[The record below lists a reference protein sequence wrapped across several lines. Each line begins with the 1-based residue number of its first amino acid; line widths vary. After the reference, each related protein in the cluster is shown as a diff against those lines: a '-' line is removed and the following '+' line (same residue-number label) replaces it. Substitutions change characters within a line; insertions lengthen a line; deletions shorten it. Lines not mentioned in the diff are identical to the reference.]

1 MKDIIPAKKQ
11 SPILGLTGMG
21 GGVGSN
27 IVAGGAAEKSYVDD
41 VFSTYLYTGDG
52 TNNKHIQNG
61 VDLTEGGFVW
71 LKKTDE
77 AGNFLIVDSNYSMG
91 SGGNLPWMASNAE
104 GQYAGPVIN
113 SFESNGFK
121 LHSNWYANEAK
132 DYVSWA
138 FRKSKGFFDIVS
150 YSGDGTTR
158 DIAHN
163 LGCVPGMIML
173 KRTDNN
179 SDWWTYHRD
188 LGDTANPAWSKVL
201 RLNDAGAQQ
210 DAYCLG
216 SEDTHTSSTFRV
228 GNDNSMNTNG
238 ASYVAYLFAGGES
251 KAATATSID
260 LSGQEG
266 IDIAASSSL
275 NLGTGQFCVEGW
287 IYLDDAP
294 GTGSPAYGRFFQLD
308 GPTVNAA
315 NTNLQITIQPSDKT
329 IYVQNG
335 SNGLI
340 SGTRKLQKQ
349 WNHIAVTRVS
359 NTITVYVNGIPDGT
373 ASTAQDFNPNSGS
386 PRVRLGYCDSTSNN
400 NGVFQGKISNFRIT
414 TNEAVY
420 TSAFKVPTEP
430 LTTTSQGVTASNV
443 KLLCCNGSSTTS
455 STVTPGTITAA
466 GSPAASTNSPF
477 DDPDGFKFGEDA
489 NQNLVKC
496 GSYEGN
502 GDTTN
507 GTRVYVGFEP
517 QWLLIKPI
525 GFSEHWHQFDAM
537 RGMVNAGN
545 DKRLE
550 VNQTGAETTTVDFID
565 INPDGFT
572 VYFNPNVN
580 KDNETFVYMAVRRP
594 DGYVGKP
601 AEAGTDVFAM
611 DTGAG
616 SSTIPNFDSGFPVD
630 FATAREFAGAAHW
643 NTGGRLIQGVYVDTD
658 NNNSENGASAMNFES
673 NVGWNSLGGWNSAA
687 QSWMWKRG
695 AGFDMVSYKGYNPS
709 GIRDI
714 PHNLNAVPEMIWMKA
729 RNYGGGWSVYHK
741 GCNGGTNPEQY
752 HLRLDNTN
760 TQTDSAQAW
769 ADTAPTST
777 HWTVA
782 DDNAGNGTYNYIAML
797 FASVTGISKVGYFA
811 GSDYSNTISLGF
823 APRFLLL
830 KNIDATEYWPV
841 YDSLRGWNNRIAINN
856 SNAQATTSG
865 WVTPTASGVTLI
877 GNQLPVNKAGNRY
890 IYYAHA

>member
-1 MKDIIPAKKQ
+1 MTPIQQLMLGVGAKKKTY
-11 SPILGLTGMG
+11 I
-21 GGVGSN
+21 
-27 IVAGGAAEKSYVDD
+27 DD
-41 VFSTYLYTGDG
+41 VFNTYIYDG
-52 TNNKHIQNG
+52 TTNNNQHIQNG
-61 VDLTEGGFVW
+61 VDLSDGGLVW
-71 LKKTDE
+71 IKKRAE
-77 AGNFLIVDSNYSMG
+77 AGGHLLIDSEYSMNNNSNYVS
-91 SGGNLPWMASNAE
+91 SNLTGTYS
-104 GQYAGPVIN
+104 GPVIN

-611 DTGAG
+611 DTGNG
-616 SSTIPNFDSGFPVD
+616 SSTIPSFDSGFPVD
-630 FATAREFAGAAHW
+630 LGLMRQPSTTESWHSIARLTGTEYMFTNSTVTATPYPNFTMDSNLGW
-643 NTGGRLIQGVYVDTD
+643 GKG
-658 NNNSENGASAMNFES
+658 SEASTY
-673 NVGWNSLGGWNSAA
+673 
-687 QSWMWKRG
+687 QSWMWKRHV
-695 AGFDMVSYKGYNPS
+695 GFDVVTYTGNGTAGRRIPHSLNGVPEMMWSKPRNNADHWKTYHKGYN
-709 GIRDI
+709 
-714 PHNLNAVPEMIWMKA
+714 
-729 RNYGGGWSVYHK
+729 
-741 GCNGGTNPEQY
+741 GGTTPEQY
-752 HLRLDNTN
+752 TINLNSNNTEWA
-760 TQTDSAQAW
+760 SANIW
-769 ADTAPTST
+769 NNTAPTST
-777 HWTVA
+777 DFAIGSDAGVNANNWTYLVF
-782 DDNAGNGTYNYIAML
+782 L
-797 FASVTGISKVGYFA
+797 FRSVDGISKVGYYDGAAADF
-811 GSDYSNTISLGF
+811 TVTTGF
-823 APRFLLL
+823 APRFVIIKRVNQAEPWLVL
-830 KNIDATEYWPV
+830 DTT
-841 YDSLRGWNNRIAINN
+841 RGWGPGAENDAALFLNTNSAQN
-856 SNAQATTSG
+856 SNLPLGYPTSNGFNVYSGNG
-865 WVTPTASGVTLI
+865 WVGANG
-877 GNQLPVNKAGNRY
+877 GKF

>member
-1 MKDIIPAKKQ
+1 MT
-11 SPILGLTGMG
+11 PIQQMFLGLGEE
-21 GGVGSN
+21 V
-27 IVAGGAAEKSYVDD
+27 VKSYVDD
-41 VFSTYLYTGDG
+41 AFSTTLWTGDG
-52 TNNKHIQNG
+52 ASSRTITNNIDTSTDGGLIWIKNRQNASYWN
-61 VDLTEGGFVW
+61 VLFDSVRGGGQISSNNNDANLAQASNV
-71 LKKTDE
+71 
-77 AGNFLIVDSNYSMG
+77 AGYVSNYSTTG
-91 SGGNLPWMASNAE
+91 FTLTSGNNSNDTGNKSGEDNVAWT
-104 GQYAGPVIN
+104 
-113 SFESNGFK
+113 FK
-121 LHSNWYANEAK
+121 K
-132 DYVSWA
+132 TP
-138 FRKSKGFFDIVS
+138 GFFDVVTYTGTGSSTQISHSLASVPGLIMVKKTSHSGAWVVYHRSLGNQKYINLNLNSQAGENPGVFGANPTTTDFTVGTDGEVNQSGHEYVAYVFAGGDSTTDKAVEFDGDDYLSMPVS
-150 YSGDGTTR
+150 NTDFDWGASDSLTIECFLNLDDVSSQAYNSIINRWTGSNYSFGLDVKNNGNLFFYFGSGTGSINTAESSGTTISTNTWYHVAVVKDGTT
-158 DIAHN
+158 
-163 LGCVPGMIML
+163 
-173 KRTDNN
+173 
-179 SDWWTYHRD
+179 
-188 LGDTANPAWSKVL
+188 
-201 RLNDAGAQQ
+201 
-210 DAYCLG
+210 
-216 SEDTHTSSTFRV
+216 
-228 GNDNSMNTNG
+228 
-238 ASYVAYLFAGGES
+238 
-251 KAATATSID
+251 
-260 LSGQEG
+260 
-266 IDIAASSSL
+266 
-275 NLGTGQFCVEGW
+275 
-287 IYLDDAP
+287 
-294 GTGSPAYGRFFQLD
+294 GRFFID
-308 GPTVNAA
+308 GKACGTFTWNLASSNSSQALHVGNLADGNVYDIDGELSNVRMTIGQA
-315 NTNLQITIQPSDKT
+315 LYTTNFNVPSD
-329 IYVQNG
+329 
-335 SNGLI
+335 
-340 SGTRKLQKQ
+340 
-349 WNHIAVTRVS
+349 
-359 NTITVYVNGIPDGT
+359 
-373 ASTAQDFNPNSGS
+373 
-386 PRVRLGYCDSTSNN
+386 
-400 NGVFQGKISNFRIT
+400 
-414 TNEAVY
+414 
-420 TSAFKVPTEP
+420 P
-430 LTTTSQGVTASNV
+430 LTTTSQGAVATNV
-443 KLLCCNGSSTTS
+443 KLLCCNQSTTTG
-455 STVTPGTITAA
+455 STVAPGTITANGNPTVTTSSSIFDDSAAHVFA
-466 GSPAASTNSPF
+466 GTNSIIRTGTYIGNGSSTGPVMNLGWEAQWILIKEISTGGQPWSVF
-477 DDPDGFKFGEDA
+477 DSMRGIVSGGGDNYIHPNENSSETTELERVDVTPTGFKITDGGWINNSGETYA
-489 NQNLVKC
+489 
-496 GSYEGN
+496 
-502 GDTTN
+502 
-507 GTRVYVGFEP
+507 
-517 QWLLIKPI
+517 W
-525 GFSEHWHQFDAM
+525 
-537 RGMVNAGN
+537 
-545 DKRLE
+545 
-550 VNQTGAETTTVDFID
+550 
-565 INPDGFT
+565 
-572 VYFNPNVN
+572 
-580 KDNETFVYMAVRRP
+580 MAIRRP

-601 AEAGTDVFAM
+601 ADAGTDVFAM